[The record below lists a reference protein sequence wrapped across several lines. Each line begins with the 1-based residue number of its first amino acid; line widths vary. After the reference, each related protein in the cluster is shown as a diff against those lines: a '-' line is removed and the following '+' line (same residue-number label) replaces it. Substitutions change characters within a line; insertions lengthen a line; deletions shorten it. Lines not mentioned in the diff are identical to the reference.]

1 LEYQGDGIIALA
13 SKMYFC
19 FGDKDKMSS
28 KGISQK
34 QNELTKMNYLEAL
47 NGDSSQRF
55 TNTGFRVKDNQMNTY
70 MLTKSGMKIF
80 NDKRLREG
88 FKTLPTT
95 L

>member
-1 LEYQGDGIIALA
+1 
-13 SKMYFC
+13 
-19 FGDKDKMSS
+19 MSS

-70 MLTKSGMKIF
+70 VLTTSDMKIF
-80 NDKRLREG
+80 YDKRLREG
-88 FKTLPTT
+88 LITLPNT